1 MTYMTVEELR
11 KGFHLC
17 YIRMHKSVRTSKHQI
32 GDDLGGEGSL
42 CGLETG
48 THMSAPRRSTSKAQ
62 QLGVS
67 VSLCV
72 CVCVCVCKPTPGI
85 NHIHLISLAPPSPPL
100 LPFLPYLWFY
110 SWSVARPNLEH
121 STSLSGP
128 GERVRIDH
136 MVTGQREEE
145 EERPHGPA
153 PLTSPFLQG
162 HVAWTIQGGGN
173 TVVYRTK
180 LYPVC
185 GISSRHVPSYLWVH
199 GLATSTVRKIIAR
212 LDLPSFAQLYVIQ
225 P

>member
-1 MTYMTVEELR
+1 MLHT
-11 KGFHLC
+11 HA
-17 YIRMHKSVRTSKHQI
+17 QI
-32 GDDLGGEGSL
+32 GALLKTSDRRWLRWRGEFVWLGDRH
-42 CGLETG
+42 
-48 THMSAPRRSTSKAQ
+48 THERTPPFHVESSTA
-62 QLGVS
+62 GCE
-67 VSLCV
+67 CV
-72 CVCVCVCKPTPGI
+72 FVCMCVCVCKPTPGI